1 MDELNIFSEFIE
13 ESKKLGQTMP
23 KRKGGRYTKQ
33 EKTKRQEEVHRL
45 HFDYGYSARKIAEMM
60 NINKNTINSDIDYWY
75 SKITKK
81 TNILN
86 PEDSIV
92 NSIERLN
99 LQRNR
104 LREALD
110 KTVSFEERLK
120 LERLIM
126 ESENK
131 IGQMYLKISNSLA
144 HVGNS
149 VVQAIIDIKNSKE
162 PRLMSLFNIF
172 SVTDKASKEIDAIR
186 ERDSKERRRV

>member
-60 NINKNTINSDIDYWY
+60 NINKNTINSDVDYWY
-75 SKITKK
+75 SKIAKK

>member
-23 KRKGGRYTKQ
+23 KRNGGRYTKHEQ
-33 EKTKRQEEVHRL
+33 SKRRDEVYRL
-45 HFDYGYSARKIAEMM
+45 HFDYGYSARKIAEVM

-110 KTVSFEERLK
+110 KTILFEERLK
-120 LERLIM
+120 LERLIL

-149 VVQAIIDIKNSKE
+149 VVQAIIDIKNSKITI
-162 PRLMSLFNIF
+162 LLNNYNY
-172 SVTDKASKEIDAIR
+172 
-186 ERDSKERRRV
+186 

>member
-1 MDELNIFSEFIE
+1 MDELNLFSEFIE
-13 ESKKLGQTMP
+13 DQKKLGQTMP
-23 KRKGGRYTKQ
+23 KRKGGRYTKHEQ
-33 EKTKRQEEVHRL
+33 TKRRDEVYRL
-45 HFDYGYSARKIAEMM
+45 HFDYGYSARKIAEVM

-110 KTVSFEERLK
+110 KTILFEERLK
-120 LERLIM
+120 LERLIL

-131 IGQMYLKISNSLA
+131 IGQMYMKISNSLA
-144 HVGNS
+144 HIGNL
-149 VVQAIIDIKNSKE
+149 VAQALIDSNNRKE
-162 PRLMSLFNIF
+162 PRLMPLFSIF
-172 SVTDKASKEIDAIR
+172 SITDKASKEIDDIR
-186 ERDSKERRRV
+186 ERDLKERRRL

>member
-60 NINKNTINSDIDYWY
+60 NINKNTINSDVDYWY
-75 SKITKK
+75 SKIAKK

-99 LQRNR
+99 LQRSR

-110 KTVSFEERLK
+110 KTILFEERLK
-120 LERLIM
+120 LERLIL

-131 IGQMYLKISNSLA
+131 IGQMYMKISNSLA
-144 HVGNS
+144 HIGNL
-149 VVQAIIDIKNSKE
+149 VAQALIDSNNRIE
-162 PRLMSLFNIF
+162 PRLMPLFGIF
-172 SVTDKASKEIDAIR
+172 SITDKASKEIDDIR
-186 ERDSKERRRV
+186 ERDLKERRRL

>member
-1 MDELNIFSEFIE
+1 MDELNLFSEFIE
-13 ESKKLGQTMP
+13 DQKKLGQTMP
-23 KRKGGRYTKQ
+23 KRKGGRYTKHEQ
-33 EKTKRQEEVHRL
+33 TKRRDEVYRL
-45 HFDYGYSARKIAEMM
+45 HFDYGYSARKIAEVM

>member
-60 NINKNTINSDIDYWY
+60 NINKNTINSDVDYWY
-75 SKITKK
+75 SKIAKK

-131 IGQMYLKISNSLA
+131 IGQMYLKISNSLV